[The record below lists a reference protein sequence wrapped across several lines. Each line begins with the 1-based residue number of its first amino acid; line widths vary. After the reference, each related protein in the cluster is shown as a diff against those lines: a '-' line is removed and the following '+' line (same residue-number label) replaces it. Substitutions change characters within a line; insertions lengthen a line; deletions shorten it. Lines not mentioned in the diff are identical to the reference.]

1 MNGKSMLALAVAA
14 LTLLVVSNSV
24 YVVKETERAVLL
36 EFGKM
41 VQADLKPGLHFK
53 WPMINE
59 VRKFDGRVL
68 TLDTAPQNFMTV
80 EKKGMIVDYF
90 AKWKIQDVDKFY
102 TATGGDEMT
111 ADRLMAQRIN
121 EGLRN
126 QFARRSLL
134 DVVSGERDELM
145 DKLTHNLDDFSRSSL
160 GIQLIDVRVKQI
172 ELPPEVSGS
181 VYSRMTSERE
191 REAREHRSKGK
202 EQAEFI
208 SADADR
214 QKVVVE
220 AEAYRDAER
229 IRGEGDA
236 IAAATYAA
244 AYSKDPE
251 FYTFVR
257 SLNAYKKAF
266 QNKDDIMLVDPDS
279 EFFRYLKDA
288 QGKK

>member
-1 MNGKSMLALAVAA
+1 MNGKSILALAVTAVVV
-14 LTLLVVSNSV
+14 LVASNV
-24 YVVKETERAVLL
+24 MYVVKETERAVLL

-41 VQADLKPGLHFK
+41 VQADIKPGLHFK
-53 WPMINE
+53 APVMNE
-59 VRKFDGRVL
+59 VIKFDARVL
-68 TLDTAPQNFMTV
+68 TLDTLPQNFMTV

-90 AKWKIQDVDKFY
+90 AKWQIQDVDKFY
-102 TATGGDEMT
+102 TATGGDAIA
-111 ADRLMAQRIN
+111 ADRLLAQRIN

-126 QFARRSLL
+126 QFAQRSLL

-145 DKLTHNLDDFSRSSL
+145 DKLTRQLDEFSRSSL
-160 GIQLIDVRVKQI
+160 GIKLIDVRVKQI

-214 QKVVVE
+214 QKTVIV
-220 AEAYRDAER
+220 AEAYRESET

-244 AYSKDPE
+244 AYNQDPE

-266 QNKDDIMLVDPDS
+266 QSKSDVMLIDPDS
-279 EFFRYLKDA
+279 EFFRYLKNA

>member
-1 MNGKSMLALAVAA
+1 MSPKSMFGLALVAVG
-14 LTLLVVSNSV
+14 LLVASSSL

-36 EFGKM
+36 KFGA
-41 VQADLKPGLHFK
+41 VEEADVKPGLHFK
-53 WPMINE
+53 VPIMNE

-68 TLDTAPQNFMTV
+68 TLDTQPQNYMTV

-90 AKWKIQDVDKFY
+90 AKWQIIDVEKFY
-102 TATGGDEMT
+102 TATGGDT
-111 ADRLMAQRIN
+111 NNANRLMAQRIN

-126 QFARRSLL
+126 QFAKRSLL
-134 DVVSGERDELM
+134 EVVSGERDELM
-145 DKLTHNLDDFSRSSL
+145 DKLTDDLDGFSRSSL
-160 GIQLIDVRVKQI
+160 GIHLIDVRVKQI
-172 ELPPEVSGS
+172 ELPQEVSGS
-181 VYSRMTSERE
+181 VYNRMTAERE

-208 SADADR
+208 MADADR
-214 QKVVVE
+214 QKTVIE

-236 IAAATYAA
+236 IAAANYAN
-244 AYSKDPE
+244 AYNKDPE

-266 QNKDDIMLVDPDS
+266 QDKQDVMLVDPNS

-288 QGKK
+288 QGKQ